1 MSDDPL
7 EFGPD
12 TGLREIWLFTLF
24 VPSAEIADWEPPRI
38 GQPPRD
44 WPLEAALGAGPLD
57 PAHVQVF
64 EAADLG
70 PGGLRRY
77 LADAHGMD
85 EAEVEADAD
94 RLDALRGTVAVVLS
108 GALRERPG
116 RFAPSRPAN
125 FFGRYSA
132 PRRLSPVTPAMP
144 SASTTGHITPPPGPA
159 LDYRR
164 ALLLALAGLL
174 ALVFVI
180 LAFV

>member
-1 MSDDPL
+1 MSDPL

-12 TGLREIWLFTLF
+12 TGLRELWLFTLF
-24 VPSAEIADWEPPRI
+24 VPSDEIAEWEPPRI

-70 PGGLRRY
+70 PGGLTRFI
-77 LADAHGMD
+77 ADAHGMD
-85 EAEVEADAD
+85 EAEVAADAARID
-94 RLDALRGTVAVVLS
+94 KLRGIVAVVLS

-116 RFAPSRPAN
+116 RFAPTRPVN

-132 PRRLSPVTPAMP
+132 PRVLSPAAPATPG
-144 SASTTGHITPPPGPA
+144 ASTKGHIEPPAAPA
-159 LDYRR
+159 PATRR
-164 ALLLALAGLL
+164 ALVLTLAGLIAL
-174 ALVFVI
+174 AFVI
-180 LAFV
+180 LALV